1 MPRRK
6 RIFLAREFGSHHIIT
21 RIAGNSGDLLFGAP
35 EKEHLLNMLELY
47 AGCFYVHIHG
57 FAIMSNHLHLVVTER
72 TAEAQAATADELL
85 ARYRRLRGPD
95 AEPPMGSQKSDG
107 SVAPDEDGGIE
118 RLRRRLGSI
127 SRFVQAIKQDF
138 TRWFNKR
145 HGRRGYL
152 WGDRFHDKILERGEA
167 ELVVRAYIDLNSVR
181 ASIVRVPEDY
191 RWSGMGLAARQPD
204 RARRLIMPLPGD
216 ETPADWYRLYV
227 YRTGGK
233 AMPGKGSIAP
243 EIVASVEAAIGRQG
257 IGDMLRYRAR
267 NLSEGLALGSRAFI
281 SEVQRQL
288 GCRTVNP
295 RPVEPGLD
303 LFVTRSLART

>member
-1 MPRRK
+1 
-6 RIFLAREFGSHHIIT
+6 
-21 RIAGNSGDLLFGAP
+21 
-35 EKEHLLNMLELY
+35 MLELY
-47 AGCFYVHIHG
+47 ADCFYVHVHG

-72 TAEAQAATADELL
+72 TAEAQAAKEGELL

-95 AEPPMGSQKSDG
+95 AEPPPGSQKSDG
-107 SVAPDEDGGIE
+107 SVEPDDDGGIE

-127 SRFVQAIKQDF
+127 SRFVQALKQDF

-204 RARRLIMPLPGD
+204 RARRLIVPLPGD
-216 ETPADWYRLYV
+216 ESPGDWYRLYV

-233 AMPGKGSIAP
+233 VVPGKGSIAP
-243 EIVASVEAAIGRQG
+243 DIVASVEAAIGRQG
-257 IGDMLRYRAR
+257 IGDMLQYRAR

-281 SEVQRQL
+281 TELAGRL
-288 GCRTVNP
+288 GSRTVNP
-295 RPVEPGLD
+295 RPLAPGVD
-303 LFVTRSLART
+303 LFVTRSLVKT